1 MDKFHLDCIE
11 RVRAFLGRT
20 FHDLVTLSRLAA
32 WGLGP
37 LPTAENLNHEE
48 TTRRSEYPQ
57 FIFPFFIFVVL
68 FLLFLFFFNL
78 IFLVARI
85 ITMRENREKNITS
98 GDEDAAVT
106 SIVQKTSVQ
115 VRKRKAK
122 PISIVVDL
130 DDLLSRQGPKKQK
143 SKADKAPLPKV
154 PKFIPPTMNL
164 DESPVDVE
172 LVQTIHP
179 VQSEPTPQTKTA
191 RKPPSSEPS
200 DRPSNLVLDE
210 SYAWRTFKGIVTDN
224 EVNECYNMSVK
235 EFERSG
241 IHDLFKVSFI
251 RLGVFLNKFLRSCL
265 TSLRPCTGYVQV
277 LYCDLL
283 G

>member
-1 MDKFHLDCIE
+1 MDLN
-11 RVRAFLGRT
+11 
-20 FHDLVTLSRLAA
+20 DLPSR
-32 WGLGP
+32 
-37 LPTAENLNHEE
+37 
-48 TTRRSEYPQ
+48 R
-57 FIFPFFIFVVL
+57 
-68 FLLFLFFFNL
+68 
-78 IFLVARI
+78 
-85 ITMRENREKNITS
+85 
-98 GDEDAAVT
+98 
-106 SIVQKTSVQ
+106 
-115 VRKRKAK
+115 
-122 PISIVVDL
+122 
-130 DDLLSRQGPKKQK
+130 GPKKQK
-143 SKADKAPLPKV
+143 PIKADKAPFPKV
-154 PKFIPPTMNL
+154 PKFVPPTVNL
-164 DESPVDVE
+164 DESLVDVE
-172 LVQTIHP
+172 PIQTIHP

-265 TSLRPCTGYVQV
+265 TSLRPCTGYVQI
-277 LYCDLL
+277 LHCDLP